1 MVIPNEQ
8 IMVYT
13 FPSYSAGISCK
24 VTVYTLYICSL
35 PGHAAGISRKAIKLK
50 PIAVI
55 KGWYIWLLI

>member
-55 KGWYIWLLI
+55 KG